1 MRRRFSSRRVVHERD
16 TCFIVCCAIGQLLE
30 RGSSLRHRC
39 YWPALRDRTAGDSE
53 RQIDDLDPLVA
64 VDEAFAPD
72 GVEIGEWLL
81 RDGFLGGFSRGLQ
94 FLNAI
99 ARSDQH
105 VPESRE
111 VCFVAERAVPRNNL
125 GVIAG
130 ERENFVD
137 GGNSASDCAA
147 RTGVDVGI
155 YPVEKQVT
163 HLNHVG
169 PFKMNVDVPVRMC
182 GGKVL
187 EREGFAIGL
196 QLVTGA
202 EGLLWQSL
210 YRRRGDMHVDECTVW
225 SSI

>member
-1 MRRRFSSRRVVHERD
+1 MIPTPTLQIHLTDSSPGKYSAE
-16 TCFIVCCAIGQLLE
+16 
-30 RGSSLRHRC
+30 GSE
-39 YWPALRDRTAGDSE
+39 G
-53 RQIDDLDPLVA
+53 QIDDLDPLVA
-64 VDEAFAPD
+64 VDDAFAPD

-81 RDGFLGGFSRGLQ
+81 RDGFLGRFSRRLQ

-105 VPESRE
+105 FPEFRE
-111 VCFVAERAVPRNNL
+111 VSFAAERAVPGNNL

-155 YPVEKQVT
+155 YPVEKQVAQ
-163 HLNHVG
+163 LNHVCL
-169 PFKMNVDVPVRMC
+169 FKINVDVPVRMC
-182 GGKVL
+182 GGGKVL
-187 EREGFAIGL
+187 KREGFAIGL

-202 EGLLWQSL
+202 EGLLWQGL
-210 YRRRGDMHVDECTVW
+210 YRRRGDMDGRECAVL